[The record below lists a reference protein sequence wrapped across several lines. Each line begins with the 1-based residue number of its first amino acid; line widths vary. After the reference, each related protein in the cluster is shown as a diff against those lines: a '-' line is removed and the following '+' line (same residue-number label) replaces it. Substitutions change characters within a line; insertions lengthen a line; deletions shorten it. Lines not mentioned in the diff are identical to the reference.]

1 MCEDADVYLSFIYR
15 DILWVQLVL
24 LPYWTFQYISWYV
37 RWVWKFGILR
47 EEYGDEEKLYIIR
60 KNMGMSGGQF
70 DVSLLHFKEI
80 LM

>member
-1 MCEDADVYLSFIYR
+1 MFEDADAFLSLTFR

-24 LPYWTFQYISWYV
+24 LPYWTFQYISWYA

-70 DVSLLHFKEI
+70 DVSLLLFKR
-80 LM
+80 